1 MAERPADPRVAGV
14 DGCPGG
20 WIAVLTGGGLPP
32 VARRIDRITDLL
44 TGPDG
49 PQVIGIDMPIGLP
62 EQVGLG
68 GRGPERAVRAYLGE
82 RQSSVFSIPS
92 RAAVW
97 AGAGRP
103 DAEAYAE
110 TNRVALL
117 TSDPPRKVSK
127 QGFYLFPKIRELD
140 ELLVTRP
147 ELRDRLFE
155 CHPELA
161 FWRLNGERAMSL
173 PKKIKGRVN
182 PDGMAERRA
191 CLAAAAPWTTAVF
204 AQKPPKGVGE
214 DDLLDATA
222 CAVIAARRAAGLVRP
237 FPDPPLV
244 DARGIAVAIWA

>member
-1 MAERPADPRVAGV
+1 MTERSVDPRVAGV

-20 WIAVLTGGGLPP
+20 WIAVLAGGDLPP
-32 VARRIDRITDLL
+32 VARRVDRVADLL

-49 PQVIGIDMPIGLP
+49 PQTVAIDMPIGLP
-62 EQVGLG
+62 ERVGLG
-68 GRGPERAVRAYLGE
+68 GRGPERAARAHLGE

-97 AGAGRP
+97 AGAGLP
-103 DAEAYAE
+103 DTEGYRE
-110 TNRVALL
+110 TNRIALL

-140 ELLVTRP
+140 ELLVTQP
-147 ELRDRLFE
+147 ALRERVFE

-191 CLAAAAPWTTAVF
+191 CLATAAPWTA
-204 AQKPPKGVGE
+204 AILANRPPKGVGE

-222 CAVIAARRAAGLVRP
+222 CAVIAARRADGLVRP
-237 FPDPPLV
+237 FPDPPLI
-244 DARGIAVAIWA
+244 DARGIVVAIWA